1 MSRVNTT
8 RLPFR
13 TFAPL
18 VLIVDRDIGRV
29 YQFVSSKMS
38 VRLSGINI
46 FRCRNDCNDRSKD
59 RVNFHGDLPY
69 RLIAIPILIRR
80 NEQESQGKT
89 LRILQHHSGAERLSH
104 KLGQAVRKELS
115 DVFPFFMA
123 TTIR

>member
-1 MSRVNTT
+1 
-8 RLPFR
+8 
-13 TFAPL
+13 
-18 VLIVDRDIGRV
+18 
-29 YQFVSSKMS
+29 MS